1 MADVTWRPEV
11 VEAVAREMSRRHA
24 LGPAADREG
33 AAQVFESMSGGS
45 VTAYVDRHW
54 HEHVADASAA
64 LSASPLPDA
73 LDLIQRMLDG
83 RRGARA
89 DARAFLARVRGA

>member
-1 MADVTWRPEV
+1 MPDDVSWAAGMVQSTMDAIEHAMNTPPPRGSYDPVFRPITL
-11 VEAVAREMSRRHA
+11 EAVT
-24 LGPAADREG
+24 
-33 AAQVFESMSGGS
+33 V
-45 VTAYVDRHW
+45 
-54 HEHVADASAA
+54 AA

-89 DARAFLARVRGA
+89 DARAFLARVRA

>member
-11 VEAVAREMSRRHA
+11 VEAVALAMWTEGEELCGPHEFA
-24 LGPAADREG
+24 L
-33 AAQVFESMSGGS
+33 
-45 VTAYVDRHW
+45 
-54 HEHVADASAA
+54 AA